1 MNIFISVFIG
11 ALISV
16 MLVFNG
22 TLSNAVGNYSSTVII
37 HIIGLIT
44 IIIVLFA
51 TKSKLKIE
59 KNIPILWYSAGAVGV
74 FTVLFSNISFI
85 ALGASLSI
93 SLGLLGQAISSII
106 IDNYG
111 LLGMKKIKLNGKKF
125 IGLSIMIVGIIVMT
139 IFK

>member
-44 IIIVLFA
+44 IIIVLLA
-51 TKSKLKIE
+51 TKSKLKVE

-111 LLGMKKIKLNGKKF
+111 LFGMKKIKLNGKKF